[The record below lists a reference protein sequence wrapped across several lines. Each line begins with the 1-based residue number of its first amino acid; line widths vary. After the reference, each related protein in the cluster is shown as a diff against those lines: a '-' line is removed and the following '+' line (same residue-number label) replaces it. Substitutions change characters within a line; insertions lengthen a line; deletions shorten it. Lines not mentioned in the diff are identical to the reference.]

1 MKKLISLLTVALVS
15 ITVLAQDAK
24 LVLQDGT
31 PIRLRTAENLSS
43 HDAVT
48 GETVDFEVMEDIYVN
63 DVMVVKKGS
72 FAIGTITAAQH
83 KKNMGRQ
90 GKLDITID
98 YVRLLNGEKAQLRGT
113 KQGSGGGHTGAMV
126 GAMVAT
132 SLVIWPA
139 APLFLLMHGKDINI
153 AKGTPITAY
162 VDGDFSIGQVKA
174 RKTTV
179 LQSEDSTEQ
188 PPTPA
193 PAAAPVAPANPVT
206 PAEVLSESGA
216 TKVQT
221 ISAARVQS
229 ATEPTAPATV
239 VDNGGESL
247 GDAAK
252 RQKQLKACMDLAKN
266 NPSIV
271 CK

>member
-1 MKKLISLLTVALVS
+1 MKRVISLLMVALLS
-15 ITVLAQDAK
+15 TGVLAQDAK

-31 PIRLRTAENLSS
+31 PIKLRTAENLSS

-48 GETVDFEVMEDIYVN
+48 GGTVDFEVMEDIYVN
-63 DVMVVKKGS
+63 DVLVIKKGS
-72 FAIGTITAAQH
+72 FAIGTITEAQH

-132 SLVIWPA
+132 SLIVWPA
-139 APLFLLMHGKDINI
+139 APLFLFMHGKDINI

-162 VDGDFSIGQVKA
+162 VDGDFTIGQVKA

-179 LQSEDSTEQ
+179 LQSEDSTEPAQTQ
-188 PPTPA
+188 PAPVPAVANTVVTPA
-193 PAAAPVAPANPVT
+193 PAQAVTPAPAQVKAVTPVSAPANQQVCLALDT
-206 PAEVLSESGA
+206 DAKGSE
-216 TKVQT
+216 TCT
-221 ISAARVQS
+221 RY
-229 ATEPTAPATV
+229 AP
-239 VDNGGESL
+239 
-247 GDAAK
+247 
-252 RQKQLKACMDLAKN
+252 QH
-266 NPSIV
+266 
-271 CK
+271 